1 MGRYRSPRSPAS
13 DRWEAGSSA
22 EQGGSREERAR
33 KFCLEWT
40 DGTPTKETQACE
52 PLETDSLRS
61 ENVNVK

>member
-22 EQGGSREERAR
+22 EQGGSGEERREGFVWNGRTAHPP
-33 KFCLEWT
+33 K
-40 DGTPTKETQACE
+40 KQQACE